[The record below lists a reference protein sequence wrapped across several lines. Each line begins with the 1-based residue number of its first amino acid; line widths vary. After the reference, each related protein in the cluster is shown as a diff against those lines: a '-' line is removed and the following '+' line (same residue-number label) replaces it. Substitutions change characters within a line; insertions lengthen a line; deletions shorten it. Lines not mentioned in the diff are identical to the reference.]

1 MVEIVVVE
9 PSIASTSNTTRG
21 NHGSSSHNGNGTKPL
36 YTRSITSGRDY
47 VPEPF
52 DSEKLPITLKSEIQ
66 RFLRVANL
74 IDAQEPRVACLCK
87 SFFFFFCCCI
97 QDSDSFRFK

>member
-1 MVEIVVVE
+1 MAEIVVVE
-9 PSIASTSNTTRG
+9 PSIASTSRG
-21 NHGSSSHNGNGTKPL
+21 YGSNQNNNGTNTKPL
-36 YTRSITSGRDY
+36 YMKSITSGRDH

-52 DSEKLPITLKSEIQ
+52 DSEKLPVTLRSEIQ

-87 SFFFFFCCCI
+87 QCMFSLH
-97 QDSDSFRFK
+97 

>member
-1 MVEIVVVE
+1 MAEIVVVE
-9 PSIASTSNTTRG
+9 PSIASTSNTNTA
-21 NHGSSSHNGNGTKPL
+21 NHNNNNNNNETKPF
-36 YTRSITSGRDY
+36 YTITSGRDY

-52 DSEKLPITLKSEIQ
+52 DSEKLPVTLKSEIQ

-87 SFFFFFCCCI
+87 PSF
-97 QDSDSFRFK
+97 SF

>member
-1 MVEIVVVE
+1 MAEIVVAE
-9 PSIASTSNTTRG
+9 PSIASTSNTQTNGRG
-21 NHGSSSHNGNGTKPL
+21 GYGSNNNGAKSF
-36 YTRSITSGRDY
+36 YMKSITSGRDY

-52 DSEKLPITLKSEIQ
+52 DSEKLPVTLRSEIQ

-87 SFFFFFCCCI
+87 HLHPICDSCCCCL
-97 QDSDSFRFK
+97 RF

>member
-1 MVEIVVVE
+1 MSEIVVVD
-9 PSIASTSNTTRG
+9 PSIASTSNSYNNTRQ
-21 NHGSSSHNGNGTKPL
+21 NHGSDHNSNGTTPYYMK
-36 YTRSITSGRDY
+36 SITSGRDY

-52 DSEKLPITLKSEIQ
+52 NSEKLPVTLKSDIQ

-87 SFFFFFCCCI
+87 LNI
-97 QDSDSFRFK
+97 